1 LTTKHSVD
9 LFIQKNERMKKN
21 WVRFFL
27 VSAGFISLTATAQ
40 IKEEKVIVVEEARP
54 AKKEMRQVIITN
66 HSDKKE
72 KMVIEINGDK
82 VTVNG
87 KPIEEMDKKDGGVNV
102 KIRKVKDLEA
112 LTAEGM
118 PGGLTFFGDDG
129 KKVIMRGM
137 GNGVN
142 ENKPMLGVTT
152 ETSDKGGVEIKDV
165 TKESAAEKIG
175 LKKGDIITKIGDDKI
190 ENPDDLSEAVQKH
203 KPGEKVDIKYTRD
216 GKEQK
221 ATAELGKW
229 KGATA
234 FGSRAPF
241 ENFNFDFKT
250 DDIKIDK
257 MLTMPRAFN
266 GQGFSWSGNGP
277 RLGISVQD
285 TDDGKGVKVIEVD
298 EESNAAKAGIKEED
312 VITHIDD
319 KAVNGVDEIS
329 KLLREKKENP
339 TVRFQLTRNGKP
351 QNIEVKMP
359 GKIKTADL

>member
-1 LTTKHSVD
+1 
-9 LFIQKNERMKKN
+9 MKKIS
-21 WVRFFL
+21 VRLF
-27 VSAGFISLTATAQ
+27 LTATLFTTISANAQ
-40 IKEEKVIVVEEARP
+40 ITEEKVVVVEGKP
-54 AKKEMRQVIITN
+54 MKKEMRQVIITN
-66 HSDKKE
+66 HGDKKE
-72 KMVIEINGDK
+72 KMVIEVIGDK

-87 KPIEEMDKKDGGVNV
+87 KPIEEMDKKEGGVDV

-129 KKVIMRGM
+129 KKIIMRGM

-142 ENKPMLGVTT
+142 ENKPMLGVTA
-152 ETSDKGGVEIKDV
+152 ETSAKGGVEIKDV

-190 ENPDDLSEAVQKH
+190 ETPDDLSEAVQKH

-229 KGATA
+229 KGGAIA
-234 FGSRAPF
+234 GMPLQ
-241 ENFNFDFKT
+241 NFNMDFGFD
-250 DDIKIDK
+250 DLK
-257 MLTMPRAFN
+257 MPVMPRAFN

-277 RLGISVQD
+277 KLGISVQD

-298 EESNAAKAGIKEED
+298 KESNAAKAGIKEED
-312 VITHIDD
+312 IITQIDD
-319 KAVNGVDEIS
+319 KAVNGVDEIA
-329 KLLREKKENP
+329 KLLKEKKENP
-339 TVRFQLTRNGKP
+339 TVRFQLTRNGKS

-359 GKIKTADL
+359 RKIKTADL